1 MFKHLL
7 CNDVEIRRIS
17 ASDGYGDE
25 IIDEELTIKGKL
37 EFQTQ
42 KVTNSNG
49 DEVISTGQL
58 RLLEQLGELDQ
69 IKINDV
75 WRKIINIVPQDD
87 FCGKV
92 QYYIIYF

>member
-7 CNDVEIRRIS
+7 CNDVEIRKIS
-17 ASDGYGDE
+17 ASDGYGGE

-37 EFQTQ
+37 EFEIK

-49 DEVISTGQL
+49 DEVVSTGQL

-87 FCGKV
+87 FLGKV
-92 QYYIIYF
+92 QYYIVYF